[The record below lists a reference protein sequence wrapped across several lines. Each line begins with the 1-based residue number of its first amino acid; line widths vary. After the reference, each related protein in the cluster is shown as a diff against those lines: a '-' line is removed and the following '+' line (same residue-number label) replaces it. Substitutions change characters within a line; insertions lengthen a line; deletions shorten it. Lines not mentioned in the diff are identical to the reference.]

1 MDLTINKD
9 GIFYKVDAINKKG
22 NDILECFIEDLI
34 DVNELFETIHSKH
47 LKIVILAVEV
57 WWNQLKLN

>member
-1 MDLTINKD
+1 MNLTINKD

-47 LKIVILAVEV
+47 LKIVILAVEA
-57 WWNQLKLN
+57 